1 MKRIIREAT
10 AQDVDQLSAIYTVC
24 KQQLQHRKNRFEYDP
39 ALWHIYLKDARYRVL
54 VLEGRIITG
63 VILAYETTNNEW
75 QIAQPLVLQEYKKP
89 YDCEMLYDTMKKRLA
104 SLQLASA
111 L

>member
-24 KQQLQHRKNRFEYDP
+24 KPQLQHRKNHFEYDS

-54 VLEGRIITG
+54 VLEDRIIIG
-63 VILAYETTNNEW
+63 VILAYQTTANDW
-75 QIAQPLVLQEYKKP
+75 QVAQPLVLPEYTKP
-89 YDCEMLYDTMKKRLA
+89 YDREMLYDTMTKRLA
-104 SLQLASA
+104 SCQLVNA
-111 L
+111 